1 MKFVDVHIHLSDPRY
16 SDKISQLIEDA
27 KHSNVIALISNS
39 MDLETSHNSLQLT
52 KENPNLI
59 YAAVGIH
66 PWNSQNLKPNEI
78 GEITNL
84 IIKEACARRIVAIG
98 EVGLDPQYAKNEKQ
112 RKLQHKI
119 FHEMLSAA
127 EKTSLPVII
136 HSRGS
141 SEEIMRLLP
150 SYHINKVLFHWF
162 ARPIELL
169 HEIVD
174 RGYYIS
180 EGPASVFSK
189 GIKEVIKRTPLSNL
203 LTETDGPVQFFG
215 PFKNKMTTPSFIP
228 LIVNAIA
235 QIREVKETEVANQIL
250 QNFTNFFEITMVQ

>member
-1 MKFVDVHIHLSDPRY
+1 MKFVDAHIHLSDPAY
-16 SDKISQLIEDA
+16 SDKISQLIQDA
-27 KHSNVIALISNS
+27 KRSNVVALISNS
-39 MDLETSHNSLQLT
+39 MDLETGYKSLQLAR
-52 KENPNLI
+52 ENPSFI
-59 YAAVGIH
+59 YAALGIH

-78 GEITNL
+78 EETTDL
-84 IIKEACARRIVAIG
+84 IIKEANAKRIVAIG
-98 EVGLDPQYAKNEKQ
+98 EVGLDPQYAKSEEQK
-112 RKLQHKI
+112 KLQHKT

-127 EKTSLPVII
+127 EKTSLPIII

-141 SEEIMRLLP
+141 SEKIMSSLP

-162 ARPIELL
+162 VRPIELL
-169 HEIVD
+169 HKIVD

-189 GIKEVIKRTPLSNL
+189 GIKEVIKRIPLSNL
-203 LTETDGPVQFFG
+203 LTETDGPVQFVG

-235 QIREVKETEVANQIL
+235 QIKEMKETEVADQIL
-250 QNFTNFFEITMVQ
+250 KNFTRFFEITIV